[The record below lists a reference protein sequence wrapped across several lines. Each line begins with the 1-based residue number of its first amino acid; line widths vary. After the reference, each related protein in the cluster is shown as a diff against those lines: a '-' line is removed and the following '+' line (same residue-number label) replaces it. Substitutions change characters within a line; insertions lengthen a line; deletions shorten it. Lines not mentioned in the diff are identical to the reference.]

1 MVGYG
6 KRELIEHFSMYDLE
20 ELSDY
25 ILNKVSN
32 SFLDK
37 AMAMRLRTIE
47 AKPLINALAR
57 AERLGYEPSDVVEET
72 PTSGMF
78 PHERVV
84 PGQQQAPATTA
95 QAVPQDPGVLRC
107 EMCGFVFPGPAAK
120 EHVSHRPIMMRCVCD
135 G

>member
-20 ELSDY
+20 ELSDH
-25 ILNKVSN
+25 ILSKVSN

-37 AMAMRLRTIE
+37 AMAMRLKTIE

-57 AERLGYEPSDVVEET
+57 AERLGYEPSDIVEET
-72 PTSGMF
+72 PTSGTY
-78 PHERVV
+78 PRENVRSGQPV
-84 PGQQQAPATTA
+84 PAAP
-95 QAVPQDPGVLRC
+95 AVPQNSQVLSC
-107 EMCGFVFPGPAAK
+107 ELCGHVFPGPAAK
-120 EHVSHRPIMMRCVCD
+120 EHVSHKFLRRLPCD